1 MDPVEIDKIFSF
13 DVGTEKFVQETI
25 DENEVSKRVQYVEKW
40 LENLVID
47 RLAIKDLN
55 SLRDLVKVAFE
66 DTFVIVLENSL
77 KSKNH
82 VKFEFILAV
91 LNKLSSQSSENIRLR
106 LNRVLKQEFLLGSYV
121 LPIEIIVAADKYV
134 KSNFN
139 QSLVSQIVEKYSEY
153 YQKFFSQQI
162 GEIQR
167 RYILRFFAK
176 RSEKIVKVKGK
187 FFYSIF

>member
-134 KSNFN
+134 KSNLN
-139 QSLVSQIVEKYSEY
+139 QSLVSQIVEKNSEY

-187 FFYSIF
+187 FF